1 MWATICLPKPK
12 QLVIIFFHSHTSQ
25 DINNWITSC
34 FIILSFRFKSIYCI
48 LTLLFNCLYLS
59 MIGAIPPLPIR
70 GICSSA
76 GLTLLTKHKC
86 STSLTL
92 RPATDLGHNE
102 IWMLFCKSVRGL
114 REMRSVYKAS
124 GYRSAGSS
132 LIFPHLWKRQVKLC
146 VPKDNIMPRPWCGFH
161 FKLQIPSAYHQHF
174 TTILSSRATQ
184 RNTVHWAVPS
194 GMWIIT
200 VMASQSTE

>member
-1 MWATICLPKPK
+1 MKVTTHLH
-12 QLVIIFFHSHTSQ
+12 LVLGL
-25 DINNWITSC
+25 W
-34 FIILSFRFKSIYCI
+34 
-48 LTLLFNCLYLS
+48 